1 MDYVEGQTLA
11 QVLSNHKRLPIK
23 HALEVGLKL
32 ASVLSYL
39 HGQETPIIFRDLKPA
54 NIMVREDGDVRLVD
68 FGIARYFAKGAS
80 NDTQALGT
88 PGYAAPE
95 QYGGGQSDP
104 RSDVYALGANLH
116 QMLTGINPGHSP
128 FRFDALRTHCPEI
141 SPEFEKAVAKCV
153 ELDQV
158 RRPQSVAEFRD
169 EILEEIRRR
178 NGGVLPAEL
187 EIFQDNQRLLTTDD
201 ESSSVL
207 DSEGLTK
214 EGGPSKGG
222 GDQAP
227 GEVSA
232 NEALSPAQ
240 SRDPARLRTYG
251 WIPVM
256 VAVTIVFLIALFFAL
271 R

>member
-1 MDYVEGQTLA
+1 MGDVPCVLGRGGTGAVYGVTDQRTP
-11 QVLSNHKRLPIK
+11 QVW
-23 HALEVGLKL
+23 ALKELWSDNP
-32 ASVLSYL
+32 AFDDE
-39 HGQETPIIFRDLKPA
+39 HLKPA

-95 QYGGGQSDP
+95 QYGGGQSDQ
-104 RSDVYALGANLH
+104 RSDVYALGANVH

-153 ELDQV
+153 ELDQG
-158 RRPQSVAEFRD
+158 RRPQNVAEFRD
-169 EILEEIRRR
+169 ELLEEIRRR
-178 NGGVLPAEL
+178 NGGELPAEL
-187 EIFQDNQRLLTTDD
+187 EVFQDSGVLAATDE

-207 DSEGLTK
+207 DSEGLAK
-214 EGGPSKGG
+214 EEVRPQEAA
-222 GDQAP
+222 DQ
-227 GEVSA
+227 ESR
-232 NEALSPAQ
+232 ESPA
-240 SRDPARLRTYG
+240 SETTSVGAEEPKLNKASGLVPAILAAA
-251 WIPVM
+251 VLLLV
-256 VAVTIVFLIALFFAL
+256 VAFLAV